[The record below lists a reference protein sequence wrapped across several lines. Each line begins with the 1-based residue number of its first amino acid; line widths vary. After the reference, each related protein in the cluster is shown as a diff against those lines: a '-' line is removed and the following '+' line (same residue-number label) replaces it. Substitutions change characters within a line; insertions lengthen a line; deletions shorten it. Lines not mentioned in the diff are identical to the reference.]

1 MESKVSYTLVGIFVL
16 VLGLGFI
23 AGVLWIG
30 SGKQL
35 GKWYDTYRVYMDES
49 VSGLNLNAQ
58 VGLRGVDVGSVRGI
72 ELDPENSERVRIT
85 LDIERGA
92 PIKEDTIAVL
102 RTQGLTGI
110 AYIDLMGGSRDAP
123 LLEARDPDGYPVI
136 RSAPSLMARLDVALP
151 RLLTNLEAIMEDIGA
166 VLDEENRR
174 SLTQGLADI
183 AEVARTLA
191 ARSATIDEG
200 IRDAAQTLENT
211 ARSSQALSRLI
222 ERMEYSAA
230 AVERIADSAGGM
242 LEDNRDGLRQF
253 TGETLPELQVLV
265 GEIREIAGSLRRTGR
280 EIEQD
285 PSILLHGR
293 EPAVPGP
300 GE

>member
-16 VLGLGFI
+16 VLGLGLI

-35 GKWYDTYRVYMDES
+35 GKWYDSYRVYVDES
-49 VSGLNLNAQ
+49 VSGLNLNAK

-72 ELDPENSERVRIT
+72 ELDPTNSERVRIT

-123 LLEARDPDGYPVI
+123 LLETRDPDGYPVI
-136 RSAPSLMARLDVALP
+136 RSAPSLMARLDVTLP

-166 VLDEENRR
+166 VLDEENLR
-174 SLTQGLADI
+174 SLTQGLTDI

-222 ERMEYSAA
+222 ERMEHSAA

-253 TGETLPELQVLV
+253 TGETLPELHVLV

>member
-35 GKWYDTYRVYMDES
+35 GKWYDTYRVYVDES
-49 VSGLNLNAQ
+49 VSGLNLNAP
-58 VGLRGVDVGSVRGI
+58 VGLRGVDVGSVRSI
-72 ELDPENSERVRIT
+72 DLDPANSERVRIT

-123 LLEARDPDGYPVI
+123 LLKARDPDGYPVI

-151 RLLTNLEAIMEDIGA
+151 RLLTNLEAILEDLGA
-166 VLDEENRR
+166 ALDEENRQ

-222 ERMEYSAA
+222 ERMEHSAA

-253 TGETLPELQVLV
+253 TGETLPELHMLV
-265 GEIREIAGSLRRTGR
+265 GEMREIAGSLRRTGR